1 MIKCFGK
8 DRIREKG
15 IKGYKN
21 MKIFSKDNP
30 KISVIVSCFNEESFI
45 KNCLNS
51 LIGQDYPKDN
61 LEILFIDGMSN
72 DETRKIIKN
81 YSEKY
86 SFVKLLDNPNRIT
99 PCAFNIGIKES
110 RGDAIFLLGAHAKY
124 EKDYISKCVEHLKE
138 SGADNVGGIIKTIP
152 KDNSIIA
159 KSIAFCL
166 SHPFGVG
173 SSFFRMDMDK
183 PREVD
188 TVFGGCYKKE
198 IFDKVGLF
206 NEKLKRSQDIELNS
220 RIRKEGGKIMLFP
233 DIVSYYYPQT
243 SLTGFLK
250 HNFQDGIWSTYP
262 LKFDIKIFSF
272 RHLIPLIFVS
282 FLLISSLLGL
292 VFSFFSFLFYFV
304 FSLYLLAIIV
314 FSFSISK
321 REKDWDYLFVMPIV
335 FLIRHFGYGLGSLWG
350 LIKSKIK

>member
-1 MIKCFGK
+1 MSSF
-8 DRIREKG
+8 
-15 IKGYKN
+15 
-21 MKIFSKDNP
+21 
-30 KISVIVSCFNEESFI
+30 ISIIIPCRNEEEYI
-45 KNCLNS
+45 KDCLDS
-51 LIGQDYPKDN
+51 LIGQDYPNDN
-61 LEILFIDGMSN
+61 LEILVIDGMST
-72 DETRKIIKN
+72 DKTREIVKG
-81 YSEKY
+81 YCEKY
-86 SFVKLLDNPNRIT
+86 PFIKLLDNSEIFT
-99 PCAFNIGIKES
+99 PYALNIGVKES
-110 RGDAIFLLGAHAKY
+110 RGEVLVRIDAHAKY
-124 EKDYISKCVEHLKE
+124 KKDYVSKCIEHLEE

-152 KDNSIIA
+152 KNDSVIA

-173 SSFFRMDMDK
+173 SAFFRMDMSK

-250 HNFQDGIWSTYP
+250 HNFTDGIWSTYP
-262 LKFDIKIFSF
+262 LKFDVKIFSF
-272 RHLIPLIFVS
+272 RHLIPLIFILLLLSS
-282 FLLISSLLGL
+282 FFLG
-292 VFSFFSFLFYFV
+292 FIFTFFSFV
-304 FSLYLLAIIV
+304 FSLISFLYLLAIVV
-314 FSFSISK
+314 FSFSIAR
-321 REKDWDYLFVMPIV
+321 RENNWDYLFVMPIV

>member
-1 MIKCFGK
+1 MSF
-8 DRIREKG
+8 
-15 IKGYKN
+15 
-21 MKIFSKDNP
+21 
-30 KISVIVSCFNEESFI
+30 VSLILPCRNEEKFI
-45 KNCLNS
+45 EECLNS
-51 LIGQDYPKDN
+51 IIKNDYPKDKMEV
-61 LEILFIDGMSN
+61 LIIDGKSE
-72 DETRKIIKN
+72 DDTRKIVDKF
-81 YSEKY
+81 SEKY
-86 SFVKLLDNPNRIT
+86 PFIKILDNPNKFT
-99 PCAFNIGIKES
+99 SFAFNIGINESKGDIIIIMGVHATYPKE
-110 RGDAIFLLGAHAKY
+110 
-124 EKDYISKCVEHLKE
+124 YISKCVEHLEE

-152 KDNSIIA
+152 KNDSVIA

-173 SSFFRMDMDK
+173 SAFFRMDMSR

-198 IFDKVGLF
+198 IFNKVGLF

-250 HNFQDGIWSTYP
+250 HNFTDGIWSTYP